1 MSMMEKLLNRI
12 RQKIVV
18 DDYDEETLSH
28 DEDADHEKNEDE
40 TLSHDGEDDKTQ
52 QTQKLYVLHVMIETT
67 TTNKR
72 KKVMLTFE
80 NRLSIRYTCSKT
92 TMESENLDKKESI

>member
-28 DEDADHEKNEDE
+28 DEDADHEKMMKHFHMTEKM
-40 TLSHDGEDDKTQ
+40 T
-52 QTQKLYVLHVMIETT
+52 KL
-67 TTNKR
+67 NRR
-72 KKVMLTFE
+72 KNYMFCM
-80 NRLSIRYTCSKT
+80 S
-92 TMESENLDKKESI
+92 